1 MRSAQRLLVFRWRRP
16 GSLPLPVVLAPGPL
30 GPRPGAGLLG
40 GELDVPVV
48 ETDGPQQQ
56 EEDERD
62 DEAEASLVLVD
73 EAVTVVIVVG
83 VPTPVENN
91 HTKRTCEEQYNE
103 QPGGSKRK

>member
-1 MRSAQRLLVFRWRRP
+1 MLVSP
-16 GSLPLPVVLAPGPL
+16 GSLVGRTWPAVVTE
-30 GPRPGAGLLG
+30 
-40 GELDVPVV
+40 ELDVPVV

-62 DEAEASLVLVD
+62 DEAEAGLVLVD

-91 HTKRTCEEQYNE
+91 HTQRTCEEQYNE
-103 QPGGSKRK
+103 QPGGFKRK